1 MATDVYTPM
10 RYGWSHVYWMQID
23 SIPVV
28 WAERALAKTLPT
40 NFTAESA
47 TLVIDGSA
55 RIGSVIDR
63 DKGIGVGFPLS
74 FKLLDSATMSGYMTR
89 PTVVR
94 RLTENLT
101 GTDVAFTTIDD
112 PASLVSP
119 VWIGK
124 EYVNFSGTG
133 ATSLTGLTR
142 GGNGVGLATPH
153 TKGSGA
159 STVTMIPRS
168 WQGRLV
174 TLYAQPIDPTGYAP
188 GATWE
193 DTSEVIWRGYLQQEP
208 LRSAD
213 GDGWEMS
220 ALPVD
225 RLLAR
230 PLAATLSGVI
240 TDTEARFEVE
250 LDYLNIKLTSIT
262 AAGAATTYEAIL
274 TPLTDAGFAYGDLI
288 AMSQALAAI
297 KASWDAW
304 VSAQGLGAVFG
315 TMIFPDIL
323 KTWQGPIKWNTG
335 GGSIS
340 PMVEIKAAPL
350 SWGSDVSWF
359 NSYTILK
366 TSGQTQANNANS
378 IMNIGVHFRGSI
390 YTTVPIADD
399 PAPSGGGFP
408 SVGIKFDQPPGTIPS
423 VGTIVSDAGKWTF
436 TGVSFVVA
444 TGVSIFTG
452 VAVIG
457 SISVAPLVPGQ
468 RVELSFGNSGKMGP
482 VLLSLLHSTGE
493 NGLRNAYDTLPS
505 TSGLGLP
512 TSWVDGD
519 TIASVLVSGQW
530 AMFDLDAGPG
540 RRSIGDAV
548 CSSLAL
554 AGIAIAP
561 AADSQR
567 LTVIY
572 TTASV
577 SGASVTITDAMLITL
592 NGVTADVGQ
601 IEPPNSVV
609 VTLNSNGAEE
619 SEIQVNDVDRIASEG
634 AVRAEFTLATA
645 GSGDVTKAVMSWG
658 TTRLVGDAHASTVTL
673 AVAPWV
679 LLQVGDGV
687 NLSLTNPSL
696 WDIDTGTAG
705 VSATGRVIGRE
716 LELSTGIQTLTV
728 LIDGESASKAICPA
742 APVVAY
748 DDAAA
753 PTQIDLAQVY
763 YTIMFDA
770 YTNKGGATLRLLHY
784 EPGQGAEGVT
794 QYYDISGVADT
805 GSVCRLTVANVG
817 GGSVLTAYS
826 YLTWPE
832 SANDDAWQAQWM
844 HDGDGSR
851 WV

>member
-1 MATDVYTPM
+1 
-10 RYGWSHVYWMQID
+10 
-23 SIPVV
+23 
-28 WAERALAKTLPT
+28 
-40 NFTAESA
+40 
-47 TLVIDGSA
+47 
-55 RIGSVIDR
+55 
-63 DKGIGVGFPLS
+63 
-74 FKLLDSATMSGYMTR
+74 
-89 PTVVR
+89 
-94 RLTENLT
+94 
-101 GTDVAFTTIDD
+101 
-112 PASLVSP
+112 
-119 VWIGK
+119 
-124 EYVNFSGTG
+124 
-133 ATSLTGLTR
+133 
-142 GGNGVGLATPH
+142 
-153 TKGSGA
+153 
-159 STVTMIPRS
+159 
-168 WQGRLV
+168 
-174 TLYAQPIDPTGYAP
+174 
-188 GATWE
+188 
-193 DTSEVIWRGYLQQEP
+193 
-208 LRSAD
+208 
-213 GDGWEMS
+213 
-220 ALPVD
+220 
-225 RLLAR
+225 
-230 PLAATLSGVI
+230 
-240 TDTEARFEVE
+240 
-250 LDYLNIKLTSIT
+250 
-262 AAGAATTYEAIL
+262 
-274 TPLTDAGFAYGDLI
+274 
-288 AMSQALAAI
+288 
-297 KASWDAW
+297 
-304 VSAQGLGAVFG
+304 
-315 TMIFPDIL
+315 
-323 KTWQGPIKWNTG
+323 
-335 GGSIS
+335 
-340 PMVEIKAAPL
+340 
-350 SWGSDVSWF
+350 
-359 NSYTILK
+359 
-366 TSGQTQANNANS
+366 
-378 IMNIGVHFRGSI
+378 
-390 YTTVPIADD
+390 
-399 PAPSGGGFP
+399 
-408 SVGIKFDQPPGTIPS
+408 
-423 VGTIVSDAGKWTF
+423 
-436 TGVSFVVA
+436 
-444 TGVSIFTG
+444 
-452 VAVIG
+452 
-457 SISVAPLVPGQ
+457 
-468 RVELSFGNSGKMGP
+468 MGP

>member
-1 MATDVYTPM
+1 MTTDVYTPM

-23 SIPVV
+23 SIPIV

-47 TLVIDGSA
+47 SLVIDGSA
-55 RIGSVIDR
+55 RIGSVVDR

-94 RLTENLT
+94 RLTATLNAT
-101 GTDVAFTTIDD
+101 GTTATIDD
-112 PASLVSP
+112 STSLVSP

-124 EYVNFSGTG
+124 EYVTFSGST
-133 ATSLTGLTR
+133 ATTLTGMTR

-159 STVTMIPRS
+159 STVTMVPRS

-188 GATWE
+188 GTTWE

-240 TDTEARFEVE
+240 TSTESRFEVMDDGIT
-250 LDYLNIKLTSIT
+250 LALISYT
-262 AAGAATTYEAIL
+262 AAGVSALEKAEL
-274 TPLTDAGFAYGDLI
+274 TPFTDAGFVTGDLI
-288 AMSQALAAI
+288 SMSQANAAI
-297 KASWDAW
+297 KTSWDAW
-304 VSAQGLGAVFG
+304 VVASGNAAVFG
-315 TMIFPDIL
+315 TMIFKMIL
-323 KTWQGPIKWNTG
+323 NPWGAGSTYVIDPVNGDVTPYIIVKPSALSWAVVSNWFNQPYNTVLSPQLINNSDQLMILGTRYRGSVYDQGANGDG
-335 GGSIS
+335 GGHS
-340 PMVEIKAAPL
+340 
-350 SWGSDVSWF
+350 F
-359 NSYTILK
+359 
-366 TSGQTQANNANS
+366 
-378 IMNIGVHFRGSI
+378 
-390 YTTVPIADD
+390 
-399 PAPSGGGFP
+399 PA
-408 SVGIKFDQPPGTIPS
+408 VGIKFDQPPGTIPNGG
-423 VGTIVSDAGKWTF
+423 VIVADSGKWSF
-436 TGVSFVVA
+436 TGSSYA
-444 TGVSIFTG
+444 TTTGTTIFTG
-452 VAVIG
+452 LGFLG
-457 SISVAPLVPGQ
+457 SAPPGSLVEGQSVQ
-468 RVELSFGNSGKMGP
+468 LSFANTGNMST
-482 VLLSLLHSTGE
+482 VLLAMLHSSGE
-493 NGLRNAYDTLPS
+493 NALRNTYDTLPS

-512 TSWVDGD
+512 TSWVDD
-519 TIASVLVSGQW
+519 ETISTALVAGYW
-530 AMFDLDAGPG
+530 AMFNLEAGPG

-577 SGASVTITDAMLITL
+577 SGASVTITDAMLISL
-592 NGVTADVGQ
+592 NGVVADVGK

-634 AVRAEFTLATA
+634 AVRAEFTLSAIGGA
-645 GSGDVTKAVMSWG
+645 DVTKAVMSWG
-658 TTRLVGDAHASTVTL
+658 ATRLVGDAHASTVTL

-679 LLQVGDGV
+679 LLQVGDAV
-687 NLSLTNPSL
+687 NLALTNPSL
-696 WDIDTGTAG
+696 WDVDTGTAG

-728 LIDGESASKAICPA
+728 LIDGESASKAICPS
-742 APVVAY
+742 APVTTWAGT
-748 DDAAA
+748 AAA
-753 PTQIDLAQVY
+753 PTTIDLPQAY

-770 YTNKGGATLRLLHY
+770 YTNRGGTYLRLLHY
-784 EPGQGAEGVT
+784 EPGEGAEGVT

-805 GSVCRLTVANVG
+805 GSVCRLTVNAVG
-817 GGSVLTAYS
+817 GGSILTAFS

-844 HDGDGSR
+844 HATDGSR

>member
-1 MATDVYTPM
+1 MTTDVYTPM

-23 SIPVV
+23 SIPIV
-28 WAERALAKTLPT
+28 WAEMALAKTLPT

-47 TLVIDGSA
+47 TLEIGGSA
-55 RIGSVIDR
+55 RIGSVVDR

-94 RLTENLT
+94 RLTATLT
-101 GTDVAFTTIDD
+101 ATDVNTSIDD
-112 PASLVSP
+112 STSLVSP

-124 EYVNFSGTG
+124 EYVTFSGSSPT
-133 ATSLTGLTR
+133 TLTGLTR

-159 STVTMIPRS
+159 STVTMVPRS

-188 GATWE
+188 GTTWE
-193 DTSEVIWRGYLQQEP
+193 STSEVIWRGYLQQEP

-230 PLAATLSGVI
+230 PLAATLSGVV
-240 TDTEARFEVE
+240 TSTESRFEVHGDGIGMN
-250 LDYLNIKLTSIT
+250 LISYT
-262 AAGAATTYEAIL
+262 AAGVSALEKVEL
-274 TPLTDAGFAYGDLI
+274 TPFADAGFVAGDLI
-288 AMSQALAAI
+288 SMSQCNAAI
-297 KASWDAW
+297 KTSWDAW
-304 VSAQGLGAVFG
+304 VVASGNVGVFG
-315 TMIFPDIL
+315 TMIFKMI
-323 KTWQGPIKWNTG
+323 KKEGTWSSKYSIDPVN
-335 GGSIS
+335 GSVVPYIIVKPS
-340 PMVEIKAAPL
+340 AL
-350 SWGSDVSWF
+350 SWVVETKWFAPWFSEKLAPQMPNNSDQLMILGLGYKGSVYD
-359 NSYTILK
+359 TTPDGLGDG
-366 TSGQTQANNANS
+366 SGS
-378 IMNIGVHFRGSI
+378 F
-390 YTTVPIADD
+390 
-399 PAPSGGGFP
+399 PA
-408 SVGIKFDQPPGTIPS
+408 VGIKFDQPPGTIPS
-423 VGTIVSDAGKWTF
+423 SGVIVADAGKWSF
-436 TGVSFVVA
+436 TGSSYA
-444 TGVSIFTG
+444 TTTGTTIFTG
-452 VAVIG
+452 LGFLG
-457 SISVAPLVPGQ
+457 SAPPGSLVEGQSVQ
-468 RVELSFGNSGKMGP
+468 LSFANTGAMST
-482 VLLSLLHSTGE
+482 VLLAMLHSSGE
-493 NGLRNAYDTLPS
+493 NALRNAYDTLPS

-512 TSWVDGD
+512 TSWVDD
-519 TIASVLVSGQW
+519 ATISTVLVAGYW
-530 AMFDLDAGPG
+530 AMFNLEAGPG

-577 SGASVTITDAMLITL
+577 SGASVTITDAMLISL
-592 NGVTADVGQ
+592 NGAVAEVGK

-634 AVRAEFTLATA
+634 AVRAEFTLSAIGGA
-645 GSGDVTKAVMSWG
+645 DVTKAVMSWG

-679 LLQVGDGV
+679 LLQVGDAV

-696 WDIDTGTAG
+696 WDVDTGTAG
-705 VSATGRVIGRE
+705 VTAGGRVIGRE

-728 LIDGESASKAICPA
+728 LIDGESASKAICPS
-742 APVVAY
+742 APVTTWAGT
-748 DDAAA
+748 AAA
-753 PTQIDLAQVY
+753 PTTIDLPRAY

-770 YTNKGGATLRLLHY
+770 YTNRGGTYLRLLHY

-794 QYYDISGVADT
+794 QYYDISDVVDT
-805 GSVCRLTVANVG
+805 TIVTRLTVNAVG
-817 GGSVLTAYS
+817 GASVLTAFS

-844 HDGDGSR
+844 HATDGSR